1 VPRWGLSKS
10 QCDRKPWGLDPR
22 LLGPCKV
29 ITDPVQ
35 GDIHT
40 NVLEQAIIDTEQ
52 FQRLRRVRQLG
63 STSIVYPGATHSR
76 FSHSLGVLRV
86 AQDLLDAITVQ
97 EQGLHSVPDRIGQWR
112 RERGTPPEGAHLDVA
127 EEHIAAATV
136 AARLG
141 ALCHDIGHVP
151 FGHTIEDDLEFLVS
165 HDKNVARFDSY
176 WGNIGTAVKARVL
189 RACDETAERSLNT
202 LFSPKG
208 ALRAEVAP
216 LIVSKAGNEH
226 IPPIDQ
232 RKYPFVADLV
242 GNTICADL
250 LDYLLRDH
258 MYTGLPASLGMRFVS
273 AFFVVPT
280 GRGPYSQRLAMSIFR
295 DGRERAD
302 VVSELLKALR
312 YRYELQE
319 RVLTHHAKLA
329 ADAMVG
335 KMLEL
340 VCDALWL
347 EKASAVIETL
357 PGSSVLLADPNVGP
371 LRLAVGER
379 EQTDKVEESE
389 SVSARVTRDLEQL
402 LYDHGDDGLIE
413 SIAKPPAASEPAT
426 IVSPAATELRRQAAS
441 LAAQL
446 LRRDLFKFAGHV
458 GPEDAAAPK
467 LFEDYGNRAK
477 RVALQDEAQ
486 RFAELG
492 TEPRLLIWLP
502 EPKMH
507 LKLADVL
514 IDDGNHID
522 TFANYERA
530 RGGRGSEIYDAHLH
544 LWSLWVWC
552 HPDIRPSQVEVVL
565 AFLAGKLGVRW
576 ERLSEKLA
584 GEPGEYVDR
593 LALSRVLEIPGSDTS
608 LEEPLPQDLLRL
620 IPSSAARG
628 ATAFGDRVAQIEAI
642 PEVGA
647 ARQVRR
653 DRNGAG

>member
-1 VPRWGLSKS
+1 VPRWGLTAQ
-10 QCDRKPWGLDPR
+10 QCHLAPWGLDPR

-63 STSIVYPGATHSR
+63 NTSTVYPGATHTR

-86 AQDLLDAITVQ
+86 AQDLLDTVTVQ
-97 EQGLHSVPDRIGQWR
+97 EQGLHNVPDRIGQWR
-112 RERGTPPEGAHLDVA
+112 RESQTNLETPGDCMAQR
-127 EEHIAAATV
+127 HIAAATV
-136 AARLG
+136 AARIG

-151 FGHTIEDDLEFLVS
+151 FGHTIEDDLTFLIS
-165 HDKNVARFDSY
+165 HDKNIERFDSY
-176 WGNIGTAVKARVL
+176 WESIGAAVKAHVL
-189 RACDETAERSLNT
+189 RKYDRVAERSLGT
-202 LFSPKG
+202 LFATDG
-208 ALRAEVAP
+208 ELRAEVAP
-216 LIVSKAGNEH
+216 LIVSKAESVPAIGN
-226 IPPIDQ
+226 
-232 RKYPFVADLV
+232 RRYPFVADLV

-258 MYTGLPASLGMRFVS
+258 LFTGLPASLGMRFTS

-280 GRGPYSQRLAMSIFR
+280 GRGPYSERLAISIFR

-319 RVLTHHAKLA
+319 RVLTHHAKLV

-340 VCDALWL
+340 VSDGVWL
-347 EKASAVIETL
+347 EEAVQIIEKL
-357 PGSSVLLADPNVGP
+357 PGGDTLVGDPNIEP
-371 LRLAVGER
+371 LRTAVTNLETADGPTGSGAVLER
-379 EQTDKVEESE
+379 V
-389 SVSARVTRDLEQL
+389 RGRLERL
-402 LYDHGDDGLIE
+402 LYDHGDDGLLE
-413 SIAKPPAASEPAT
+413 SIAESDSRPMPAT
-426 IVSPAATELRRQAAS
+426 VIGPRLCATRKQAAS
-441 LAAQL
+441 LARQL
-446 LRRDLFKFAGHV
+446 MRRELFKFAGHV
-458 GPEDAAAPK
+458 GPGDAAAPK
-467 LFEDYGNRAK
+467 LFEQYGDRVQ

-492 TEPRLLIWLP
+492 AEPRVLIWLP
-502 EPKMH
+502 GPNMH

-514 IDDGNHID
+514 VDDGDHID

-530 RGGRGSEIYDAHLH
+530 RGGRGSEIYDAHLR
-544 LWSLWVWC
+544 LWSLWVWL
-552 HPDIRPSQVEVVL
+552 HPGVEDREAEVVL

-576 ERLSEKLA
+576 DSLSNKLG

-593 LALSRVLEIPGSDTS
+593 LALSRVLEIPGSKTS
-608 LEEPLPQDLLRL
+608 LDKDLPKDLLPL
-620 IPSSAARG
+620 IASSAAR
-628 ATAFGDRVAQIEAI
+628 ASRSFNDRVTQIEAL
-642 PEVGA
+642 PEVVEA
-647 ARQVRR
+647 VQAQQKPLA
-653 DRNGAG
+653 N